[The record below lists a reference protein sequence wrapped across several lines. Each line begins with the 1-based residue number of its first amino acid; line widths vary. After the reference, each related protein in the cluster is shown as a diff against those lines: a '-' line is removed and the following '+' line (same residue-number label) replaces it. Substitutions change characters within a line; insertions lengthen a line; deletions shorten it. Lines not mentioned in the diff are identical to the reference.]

1 MAVDTVI
8 HLDDSR
14 DLRELV
20 RRAIAKIDPQIR
32 YHGTDGAS
40 EAITW
45 MTAAEPSRLVVLLD
59 LDMPELDG
67 CEVLRLLASRDLLP
81 RCKVVMFSSST
92 SDADRERCL
101 ALGACRYCIKPPAWD
116 ALVAE
121 LRDVLAVDA

>member
-1 MAVDTVI
+1 MAINTVI

-20 RRAIAKIDPQIR
+20 RRAIIKIDAQVR
-32 YHGTDGAS
+32 YQGTDSAT

-45 MTAAEPSRLVVLLD
+45 MSAAEASQLVVLLD

-67 CEVLRLLASRDLLP
+67 FEVLRLLGTKDLLP

-92 SDADRERCL
+92 SETDRERCL
-101 ALGACRYCIKPPAWD
+101 ALGACRYCVKPLAWE

-121 LRDVLAVDA
+121 LRTVLTVHA

>member
-14 DLRELV
+14 ELRELV
-20 RRAIAKIDPQIR
+20 RRALLKIDPQIR
-32 YHGTDGAS
+32 YQGTDGAS
-40 EAITW
+40 EAIAW

-67 CEVLRLLASRDLLP
+67 FEVLRLLGDQNLLP

-92 SDADRERCL
+92 GEADQERCL
-101 ALGACRYCIKPPAWD
+101 ALGASRYCVKPLAWD

-121 LRDVLAVDA
+121 LRRVLAGNA